1 MQGSPEMFIARNRE
15 ALESEYVSSHLHD
28 WIDLIFG
35 HKQRGKP
42 AVEVLLINI
51 RKPPLFLAMPATGG
65 RLYLSLS
72 LICLHCIE
80 AWDSFLIKKLNY
92 DCRQQIFFITLHMKV
107 LLT

>member
-42 AVEVLLINI
+42 AVEVLLINFRKLPVLRPTGDISYFISFSLFCLNGI
-51 RKPPLFLAMPATGG
+51 RAPELF
-65 RLYLSLS
+65 
-72 LICLHCIE
+72 C
-80 AWDSFLIKKLNY
+80 IKKKNLN
-92 DCRQQIFFITLHMKV
+92 CRLQISFITLHMKV
-107 LLT
+107 LST